1 MTGQGLGRLTA
12 AIVAALLALVMLPA
26 EAHAAGGSPAEH
38 ACVAY
43 GSLDTALA
51 PTATW
56 DCSGKRASL
65 EPERVFL
72 RFALPASGAAP
83 EYATFRRA
91 TFKRLHVMVVD
102 ADGAVRAKSYGMND
116 MKAGK
121 AGAFIR
127 AELPPVTPQSRY
139 AIAAFDLPTH
149 PMMLESAQLG
159 HGDPAENPG
168 QLEALLLLAGLC
180 GMLLMPL
187 AFNIA
192 FYRVL
197 REQFLLWH
205 SCLAL
210 SLLAAIALT
219 SGVSAYVVD
228 LDMRM
233 VNTAM
238 ALVYGTIVAAG
249 AMFAWSFIE
258 PGKLHPWL
266 RKALPVCAVWS
277 ILVSGFH
284 GLFPFV
290 LRPIQ
295 VDICYAAY
303 LPILAVFAVSTGDAF
318 LRGSRAVRFQLA
330 GWLPMMSVAGLRI
343 ASMMV
348 PAVEPTDAMMLF
360 YFGVV
365 FEAFATTL
373 GVADRFLTIRRQRDM
388 ARTEADMLERL
399 SEHDPLTGLLNRR
412 AIETDFGALRQ
423 AGYDTFALL
432 DLDHFKGINDDFG
445 HAVGDK
451 VLRAV
456 GDALRNHPDTM
467 AVRMGG
473 EEFALLLRGANP
485 RERAERMRQAIP
497 VRVARTVPELD
508 RVMTASM
515 GLLQL
520 PRSGLPGIGL
530 KEFYASA
537 DKLLYE
543 AKNGGR
549 NRTIAE
555 RMRMFMPRRI
565 ERRRAA

>member
-1 MTGQGLGRLTA
+1 MTGRGFGRLAA
-12 AIVAALLALVMLPA
+12 AIAAALLALFVLPGGA
-26 EAHAAGGSPAEH
+26 RAAHPPPIER

-43 GSLDTALA
+43 GALDADVA
-51 PTATW
+51 PPTAW
-56 DCSGKRASL
+56 DCSGERASL
-65 EPERVFL
+65 KPERVYL
-72 RFALPASGAAP
+72 RFALPAAGAAP

-91 TFKRLHVMVVD
+91 AFERLHLMVID
-102 ADGAVRAKSYGMND
+102 ADGAVRAKSYGMSD
-116 MKAGK
+116 MRAGK
-121 AGAFIR
+121 PGAYIR
-127 AELPPVTPQSRY
+127 ADLPPVTPQSRY
-139 AIAAFDLPTH
+139 AVVAFDLPTH
-149 PMMLESAQLG
+149 SMMLESAELG
-159 HGDPAENPG
+159 SGDPAANPR
-168 QLEALLLLAGLC
+168 QIAELLLLVGLC

-187 AFNIA
+187 AFNVA

-205 SCLAL
+205 SVLAL
-210 SLLAAIALT
+210 SLLSTIALT

-228 LDMRM
+228 LDMGT
-233 VNTAM
+233 VNAAM
-238 ALVYGTIVAAG
+238 ALVYGLVVAAG

-258 PGKLHPWL
+258 PGKLHPRL
-266 RKALPVCAVWS
+266 RQALPVCAAWS
-277 ILVSGFH
+277 IVVSGFH

-295 VDICYAAY
+295 VDLCYMAY
-303 LPILAVFAVSTGDAF
+303 LPILAVFFASMCDAF

-330 GWLPMMSVAGLRI
+330 GWVPMMSVALLRI
-343 ASMMV
+343 FSMIV
-348 PAVEPTDAMMLF
+348 PAVEPTDAMPLF

-365 FEAFATTL
+365 FEALATTL
-373 GVADRFLTIRRQRDM
+373 GVADRFLAIRRQRDM

-412 AIETDFGALRQ
+412 AIESDFGALRQ

-432 DLDHFKGINDDFG
+432 DLDHFKRINDDFG

-456 GDALRNHPDTM
+456 GEALQNHPDTM

-473 EEFALLLRGANP
+473 EEFALLMRGANP
-485 RERAERMRQAIP
+485 QERAERMRQAIP
-497 VRVARTVPELD
+497 VRVAHAVPELD
-508 RVMTASM
+508 RMVTASM
-515 GLLQL
+515 GLLEL
-520 PRSGLPGIGL
+520 PRSGLKNVGL

-549 NRTIAE
+549 NRMIAE
-555 RMRMFMPRRI
+555 RMRVFVPRRV